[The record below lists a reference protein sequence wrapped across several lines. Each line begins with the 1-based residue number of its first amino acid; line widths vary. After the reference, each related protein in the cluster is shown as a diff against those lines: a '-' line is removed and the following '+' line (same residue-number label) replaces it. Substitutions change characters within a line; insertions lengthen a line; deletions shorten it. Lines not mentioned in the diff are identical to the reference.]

1 MRLDKFLSHST
12 GLARAQSRREINKGK
27 VIVDGQKMKSASFN
41 VDETNQIIFDNKT
54 LSLPGKTYLMIHKPK
69 NVVCANSDT
78 EHATVIDLIQPA
90 PLKKVSVAGRLDIDT
105 TGLVLVSDDGQWI
118 HKIIS
123 PNKDCKKTY
132 RVTVAEDITDET
144 VEQFKTG
151 ILLNGEDKLTK
162 PSELLIA
169 ADTSNNIDARDKKTA
184 LVTISEGRY
193 HQVKRMFAACENRVI
208 ELHRQQIG
216 DILLDPNLK
225 EGEYRPL
232 TQEEIN
238 SIS

>member
-12 GLARAQSRREINKGK
+12 GLPRAQSRREINKGK
-27 VIVDGQKMKSASFN
+27 VIVDGKKIKSASFN
-41 VDETNQIIFDNKT
+41 VDETNNIIFEKKT

-69 NVVCANSDT
+69 GVICANSDAD
-78 EHATVIDLIQPA
+78 HATVIDLIQPA
-90 PLKKVSVAGRLDIDT
+90 PLNKVSVAGRLDKDT

-132 RVTVAEDITDET
+132 RVTAAEDITDDT

-151 ILLNGEDKLTK
+151 ILLNGEDKPTK
-162 PSELLIA
+162 PSELLVGTGVGA
-169 ADTSNNIDARDKKTA
+169 GVDADNRKIA

-193 HQVKRMFAACENRVI
+193 HQVKRMFAACENRVT

-216 DILLDPNLK
+216 DIILDPDLK
-225 EGEYRPL
+225 EGEHRAL
-232 TQEEIN
+232 TPEEIN